1 MQRSLHSHGHL
12 DIIQEKADPMRI
24 LIIDNYD
31 SFTYNLVHLV
41 EKITENQVDVVFN
54 DQFQVEDLLTYD
66 RLILSPG
73 PGLPDDAGKLK
84 EAISFCKD
92 KRPILGVCL
101 GHQAIGEVFG
111 ARLKNLETVYHG
123 ISSNLE
129 LTETIDPIYKNI
141 PATILAGRYHSWVI
155 DPETLPE
162 CLDITSLD
170 DNGNIMS
177 IRHKWLNIT
186 GVQYHPE
193 SILTPFGEKIVSNWI
208 YS

>member
-1 MQRSLHSHGHL
+1 
-12 DIIQEKADPMRI
+12 MRI

-41 EKITENQVDVVFN
+41 EKITESQVDVVFN
-54 DQFQVEDLLTYD
+54 DQFELEDILNYD

-84 EAISFCKD
+84 EAISFCMD

-111 ARLKNLETVYHG
+111 ARLKNLETVCHG
-123 ISSNLE
+123 IASNLK
-129 LTETIDPIYKNI
+129 LTSAIDPLYTDI
-141 PATILAGRYHSWVI
+141 PFPIQAGRYHSWVI

-162 CLDITSLD
+162 CLEITSLD

-177 IRHKWLNIT
+177 IRHKWLDIT

-193 SILTPFGEKIVSNWI
+193 SIWTPLGEKIVSNWI
-208 YS
+208 FS

>member
-84 EAISFCKD
+84 EAISFCMD

-111 ARLKNLETVYHG
+111 ARLKNLETVCHG

-129 LTETIDPIYKNI
+129 LTETIDPLYKNI

>member
-1 MQRSLHSHGHL
+1 
-12 DIIQEKADPMRI
+12 MRI

-41 EKITENQVDVVFN
+41 EKITENRVDVVFN
-54 DQFQVEDLLTYD
+54 DQFQLKDILDYD

-84 EAISFCKD
+84 EAISFCMD

-111 ARLKNLETVYHG
+111 ARLKNLETVCHG
-123 ISSNLE
+123 ISSNLN
-129 LTETIDPIYKNI
+129 LTRNIDHIYDDIPFPIQ
-141 PATILAGRYHSWVI
+141 AGRYHSWVI
-155 DPETLPE
+155 DPESLPD
-162 CLDITSLD
+162 CLEITSTD
-170 DNGNIMS
+170 KSENIMS
-177 IRHKWLNIT
+177 IRHKRLNIT

-208 YS
+208 FS

>member
-111 ARLKNLETVYHG
+111 ARLKNLEAVCHG

-129 LTETIDPIYKNI
+129 LTETIDPLYKNI

>member
-186 GVQYHPE
+186 GMQYHPE